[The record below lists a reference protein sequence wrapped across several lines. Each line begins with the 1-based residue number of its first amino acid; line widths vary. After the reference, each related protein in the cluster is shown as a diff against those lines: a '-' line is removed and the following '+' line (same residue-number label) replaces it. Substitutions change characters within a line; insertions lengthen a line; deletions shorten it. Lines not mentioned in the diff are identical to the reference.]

1 MIFLS
6 GSRRKRVYTAC
17 FLFQPLPNLFPP
29 SELPLSLGG
38 AWFLAILSNKR
49 ILGALQFFP
58 AGGEGRSG

>member
-17 FLFQPLPNLFPP
+17 FLFQPVPTLFPP

-49 ILGALQFFP
+49 ILGAL
-58 AGGEGRSG
+58 